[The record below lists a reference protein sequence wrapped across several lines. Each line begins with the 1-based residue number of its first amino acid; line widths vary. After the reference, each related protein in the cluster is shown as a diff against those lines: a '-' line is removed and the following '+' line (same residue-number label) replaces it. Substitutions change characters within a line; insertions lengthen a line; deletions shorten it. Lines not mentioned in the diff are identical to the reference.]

1 MTAVDEGHCPKSVAG
16 SHCQHWWDGE
26 ACCWCHAPE
35 MSMEDR
41 VAQGMAEGPVR
52 RPNERGPG
60 EVSRGQRRDGNLG
73 TGSDEPACPAS
84 RRARGSQVSTLRPE
98 RQLPPKLGG
107 WGVSTS
113 LERAEVVP
121 GLARDGRQAARE
133 RDRPTRVTGLS
144 GGSVLRASPVRGEP
158 SASRI

>member
-60 EVSRGQRRDGNLG
+60 EAMVSPGPQMCRVGNDG
-73 TGSDEPACPAS
+73 TE
-84 RRARGSQVSTLRPE
+84 T
-98 RQLPPKLGG
+98 
-107 WGVSTS
+107 
-113 LERAEVVP
+113 
-121 GLARDGRQAARE
+121 
-133 RDRPTRVTGLS
+133 
-144 GGSVLRASPVRGEP
+144 
-158 SASRI
+158 